1 MGSSWNTDFDPGSYW
16 AELAVNY
23 PITGL
28 RVYNNGYCEIIRK
41 GKPIK
46 GITGKKRGANV
57 REFSDRSRKALA
69 RTVFATD
76 VVFKSFM
83 TITYPAV
90 YPSDGKQ
97 VKSDLNRF
105 LTWLRDNYETDYIW
119 WLEFQVRGA
128 PHMHIL
134 TTIKHPGKA
143 GHNRFAKAWCK
154 AQQLKPGVMHWDQ
167 KLHKS
172 YELLLRCENFHRRPK
187 QWEDIRKE
195 DGARRYALM
204 YALKP
209 LQKKVPL
216 RYQNVG
222 RFWASSKGV
231 GKSVEPLGE
240 IDLDGDGLRAWL
252 EYTDHS
258 AKKMPFLPKN
268 LYAVPKVA
276 TLLP

>member
-1 MGSSWNTDFDPGSYW
+1 MT
-16 AELAVNY
+16 
-23 PITGL
+23 
-28 RVYNNGYCEIIRK
+28 
-41 GKPIK
+41 
-46 GITGKKRGANV
+46 
-57 REFSDRSRKALA
+57 EFSDRSRKALA

-76 VVFKSFM
+76 VVFKSFI

-90 YPSDGKQ
+90 WPRDGKR

-105 LTWLRDNYETDYIW
+105 LTWLRDNYKTDYIW
-119 WLEFQVRGA
+119 WLEFQKRGA

-134 TTIKHPGKA
+134 TTIKHPGKVA
-143 GHNRFAKAWCK
+143 HWKFAAAWCK
-154 AQQLKPGVMHWDQ
+154 AQKLNSNYLGHDPKTDKLYNVWDRC
-167 KLHKS
+167 LRFHK
-172 YELLLRCENFHRRPK
+172 RPK

-209 LQKKVPL
+209 LQKRVPL

-222 RFWASSKGV
+222 RFWACSKGV
-231 GKSVEPLGE
+231 SASAQALAEIPLDE
-240 IDLDGDGLRAWL
+240 DGLRAWL

-258 AKKMPFLPKN
+258 ARKMPFLPKN
-268 LYAVPKVA
+268 LYAVPKTS